1 METLICLTVNVIE
14 ISFGLSLWA
23 EAKNTTE
30 QAIKTKIRIFDINS
44 PLFSQ
49 KKKGT
54 LFFSLAPRSLL
65 LPCRERSEA
74 IVRQSQPE
82 ADQP

>member
-1 METLICLTVNVIE
+1 VNVIE
-14 ISFGLSLWA
+14 ISFGLSLSTK
-23 EAKNTTE
+23 AKNTTE
-30 QAIKTKIRIFDINS
+30 QAIKTNIRIDINS

-54 LFFSLAPRSLL
+54 LFFSLASLSLL

-74 IVRQSQPE
+74 IAQLERLAGASLCIEHALGV
-82 ADQP
+82 